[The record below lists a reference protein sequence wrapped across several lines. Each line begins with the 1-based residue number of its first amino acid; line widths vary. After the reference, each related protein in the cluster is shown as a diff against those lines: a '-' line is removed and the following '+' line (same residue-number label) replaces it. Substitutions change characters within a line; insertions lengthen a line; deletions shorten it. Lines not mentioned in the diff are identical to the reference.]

1 MVKLHFF
8 TIAVSIFYA
17 NSLLVLAADF
27 FAPASNIGC
36 YSSISGGD
44 SKGDYNFQSSGYCV
58 TNECPNS
65 PYVAVKGGECICL
78 NSLPQ
83 SSSKVNSN
91 QCNQPCP
98 GYLSDKCGGSN
109 VYNIYKGLA
118 SSSSSASSNLG
129 SYASST
135 SSGSGSSSS
144 GSPSSSESS
153 SVTGSS
159 NNSDDSDQ
167 STATVV
173 STMSNSD
180 GNVIYKTITQEASPT
195 TSSGSS
201 SHASTT
207 SSSSPSSSSTSSS
220 HPSDST
226 DGKNNGKSEKKSSSS
241 VGAIVGGVV
250 GGIGGLIL
258 LVAGGFFYMRYRN
271 NNNDEDEEEEFYNDK
286 PLKRSNGSKIGSR
299 RSPNDL
305 EMPMANPFQHPADD
319 LVRNNSVQKNGFVD
333 PRLNPIMMGRRRL
346 SEGSLVDEADYS
358 RKVLQ
363 VANPDDTK

>member
-1 MVKLHFF
+1 MVKLPFF
-8 TIAVSIFYA
+8 TIVVSIFYTS
-17 NSLLVLAADF
+17 SLLVSAADYT
-27 FAPASNIGC
+27 APASNLGC

-44 SKGDYNFQSSGYCV
+44 SKGDYTYQTSGYCV
-58 TNECPNS
+58 NNECPNS
-65 PYVAVKGGECICL
+65 PYVAVKGKECICL

-83 SSSKVNSN
+83 SSSKVSSS
-91 QCNQPCP
+91 QCDQPCP
-98 GYLSDKCGGSN
+98 GYQSDMCGGSN
-109 VYNIYKGLA
+109 AYNVYKGLA
-118 SSSSSASSNLG
+118 SASSSSSSNLG
-129 SYASST
+129 SASS
-135 SSGSGSSSS
+135 SSPSSS
-144 GSPSSSESS
+144 GSPSSSQSS
-153 SVTGSS
+153 SITGFP

-173 STMSNSD
+173 STISNSN
-180 GNVIYKTITQEASPT
+180 GNVIYKTITQEASAT

-207 SSSSPSSSSTSSS
+207 SSSSSTSTSSS
-220 HPSDST
+220 HSSDSP
-226 DGKNNGKSEKKSSSS
+226 DGKSEKKSSS

-271 NNNDEDEEEEFYNDK
+271 NDEDEDEEEEFYDNK

-299 RSPNDL
+299 RSPNAL